1 MIRAGHSVSFV
12 PIVTFRRGGR
22 SKLHPLRDGVRFLII
37 MFKIATLYAPIKVFV
52 PVSGVF
58 FLVGL
63 GYYGYTYLESHRFTN
78 MSALLFINAVIIFLM
93 GLVSE
98 QIAQMRFERTEALE
112 CEDEDSPTLLR

>member
-1 MIRAGHSVSFV
+1 
-12 PIVTFRRGGR
+12 
-22 SKLHPLRDGVRFLII
+22 

-63 GYYGYTYLESHRFTN
+63 GYYIYTYLEFHRFTN

-112 CEDEDSPTLLR
+112 RDDEP